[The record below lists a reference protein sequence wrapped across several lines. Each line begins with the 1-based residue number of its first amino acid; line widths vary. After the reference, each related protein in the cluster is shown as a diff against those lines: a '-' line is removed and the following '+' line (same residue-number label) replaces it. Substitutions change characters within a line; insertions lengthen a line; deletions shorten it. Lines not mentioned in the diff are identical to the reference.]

1 MKIEIKKGDSIR
13 YNHPNYPCE
22 GIVANI
28 TAKGHLMIYVDGIK
42 SKCLRHVSKC
52 HIDDALVEKVGEI
65 KLTEEDGQVKL
76 L

>member
-1 MKIEIKKGDSIR
+1 
-13 YNHPNYPCE
+13 
-22 GIVANI
+22 
-28 TAKGHLMIYVDGIK
+28 MIYVDGIK